1 MIRTAAGDLI
11 YYRFTSLATCD
22 DLVHAVSTRLGGVST
37 GHLATLNLSYSVGD
51 DPMAVVENRQR
62 LAAALGLAL
71 DDWVAASQV
80 HGSRVALVGAA
91 ERGRGAYQQA
101 SALPETDA
109 LITAQPG
116 LLLSLR
122 LADCVPILLFDPAHH
137 AVGLA
142 HAGWRGTV
150 AHVAAATVQAMTAAF
165 GSRADDLWAGIGPAI
180 GPCCYAIGG
189 DVAGQVQAAL
199 PWATEVLDERPGG
212 SPRYITDSAMYR
224 GSLYLDLWEA
234 NRRALLAAGLRPK
247 HIEVAAL
254 CSACHTEEFYS
265 HRAERG
271 RTGRFGAVIGL
282 K

>member
-1 MIRTAAGDLI
+1 MIRKTSSDLI
-11 YYRFTSLATCD
+11 YYRFASLAACGG
-22 DLVHAVSTRLGGVST
+22 LVHAVSTRLGGVST

-51 DPMAVVENRQR
+51 DPAAVVENRQR
-62 LAAALGLAL
+62 LSAALGLAL

-101 SALPETDA
+101 STLPETDA

-116 LLLSLR
+116 LLLTLR
-122 LADCVPILLFDPAHH
+122 LADCAPIFFFDPAHH

-150 AHVAAATVQAMTAAF
+150 ANIAAITVQAMATAF
-165 GSRADDLWAGIGPAI
+165 GSRPGDLRAVIGPAI

-189 DVAGQVQAAL
+189 DVASQVQAAL
-199 PWATEVLDERPGG
+199 PWATAVLAKRPG
-212 SPRYITDSAMYR
+212 

-234 NRRALLAAGLRPK
+234 NRQALLAAGLRPE
-247 HIEVAAL
+247 HIEVATL
-254 CSACHTEEFYS
+254 CSACHTAEFYS

-271 RTGRFGAVIGL
+271 HTGRFGALIGL
-282 K
+282 R

>member
-1 MIRTAAGDLI
+1 MIHTAAGDLV
-11 YYRFTSLATCD
+11 YYRFASLAACD
-22 DLVHAVSTRLGGVST
+22 GLVHAVSTRLGGVST
-37 GHLATLNLSYSVGD
+37 GRLATLNLSYSVGD
-51 DPMAVVENRQR
+51 DPAAVVENRQR
-62 LAAALGLAL
+62 LSTALGLAL

-80 HGSRVALVGAA
+80 HGTRVALVGEA
-91 ERGRGAYQQA
+91 ERGRGAYRQA

-116 LLLSLR
+116 LLLTLR
-122 LADCVPILLFDPAHH
+122 LADCAPIFFFDPAHH

-150 AHVAAATVQAMTAAF
+150 ANIAAITVRAMATAF
-165 GSRADDLWAGIGPAI
+165 GSRPGDLRAGIGPAI
-180 GPCCYAIGG
+180 GPCCYAVGG
-189 DVAGQVQAAL
+189 DVARQVQAAL
-199 PWATEVLDERPGG
+199 PWAAAVLAERPG
-212 SPRYITDSAMYR
+212 

-234 NRRALLAAGLRPK
+234 NRRALLAAGLRPE
-247 HIEVAAL
+247 HIEVATL

-282 K
+282 ASDEV